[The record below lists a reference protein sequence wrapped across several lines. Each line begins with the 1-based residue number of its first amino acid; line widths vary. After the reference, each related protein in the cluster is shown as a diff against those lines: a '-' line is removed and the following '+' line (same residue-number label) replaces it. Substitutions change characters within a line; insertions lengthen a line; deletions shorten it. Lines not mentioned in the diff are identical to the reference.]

1 MSGLTFTDV
10 ATSLKLPPVP
20 RPWPGPF
27 PGNTRAFPRHYHDGE
42 LSEHPMISLPGRAT
56 GTHRA
61 PSSSLASH
69 WQA

>member
-42 LSEHPMISLPGRAT
+42 LSEHPMISLLAGGPLAL
-56 GTHRA
+56 THRA
-61 PSSSLASH
+61 PSSH
-69 WQA
+69 NRC